1 MKEMNDAMYKET
13 MEMYAMYK
21 KRPMH
26 EVAKRYHLSD
36 AGIRLR
42 FKKYGLTVQ
51 KRSARSMKLRNDTEE
66 MYRQYLNGMSI
77 NDISAKYGIKANTIL
92 NRFHICGIELGLKP
106 SREQMQAKV
115 KMMYEEYRQ
124 GATYEQI
131 AEKYGYSTGRN
142 VWRILF
148 KVNDLP
154 RLGRPERRKT
164 IYARE
169 HGSGNP

>member
-1 MKEMNDAMYKET
+1 MNDGMYKET
-13 MEMYAMYK
+13 MEMYAMY
-21 KRPMH
+21 
-26 EVAKRYHLSD
+26 
-36 AGIRLR
+36 
-42 FKKYGLTVQ
+42 Q
-51 KRSARSMKLRNDTEE
+51 KR
-66 MYRQYLNGMSI
+66 
-77 NDISAKYGIKANTIL
+77 
-92 NRFHICGIELGLKP
+92 P